1 MRDPDGI
8 VKTHEIDVH
17 FQDTSVARRQEKS
30 GEESDESKTGNFY
43 QFEYDSDESNKVLG
57 SESDLHKKLPARS
70 AGHEPP
76 NTDTDGHSL
85 TFPDKA
91 DISTEEG
98 IYYISVFGG
107 LQDNSNIRL

>member
-1 MRDPDGI
+1 MSIFRTRQLQGDKRNLTKNPMN
-8 VKTHEIDVH
+8 
-17 FQDTSVARRQEKS
+17 RRH
-30 GEESDESKTGNFY
+30 GGNFY

-98 IYYISVFGG
+98 IYCISVFGG
-107 LQDNSNIRL
+107 LQDNSNFRL